1 MKKMVKLSCKLQR
14 VHTYFIAIF
23 IFLIMSLYFVFL
35 QIDAL
40 AFETLTPKTIIQR
53 YLSLLLEN
61 RRIILSGPTG
71 AGKTFMAIK
80 VANFIVNKTKKSVAN
95 FCVQRNNVPDL
106 KDFLKRMSSEDEA
119 KVIILDS
126 LQHAGNLDDI
136 FQECP
141 LPQNSFIIGTLNLVG
156 QGVQTPTNL
165 QLQHN
170 FR

>member
-1 MKKMVKLSCKLQR
+1 MVKLLILQTAKSPYILHGYLHLANN
-14 VHTYFIAIF
+14 VF
-23 IFLIMSLYFVFL
+23 IFCFF

-141 LPQNSFIIGTLNLVG
+141 LPKNSFIIGTLNLTG

>member
-1 MKKMVKLSCKLQR
+1 MTTLFDPHQTFLGGVYVLHCYLHLAYN
-14 VHTYFIAIF
+14 VF
-23 IFLIMSLYFVFL
+23 IFCFL

-80 VANFIVNKTKKSVAN
+80 MANFIVNKTKKSVAN

-106 KDFLKRMSSEDEA
+106 KDFLNRMSSEDEA